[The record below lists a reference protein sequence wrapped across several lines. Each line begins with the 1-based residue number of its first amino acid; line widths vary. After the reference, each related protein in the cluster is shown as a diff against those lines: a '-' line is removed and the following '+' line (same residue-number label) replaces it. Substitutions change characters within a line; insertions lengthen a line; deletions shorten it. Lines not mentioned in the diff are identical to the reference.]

1 MTVLINVLVPPL
13 LPFISLPGRLSSD
26 LSGPGLLLQGYFLQT
41 NPLALGN
48 EGCLHSHSW
57 PKTHYSVHQLSAP
70 SALAQAPAQAYMYP
84 APNAWQD

>member
-13 LPFISLPGRLSSD
+13 LPFISPPGRLSSD

-48 EGCLHSHSW
+48 EGCLQGHSG
-57 PKTHYSVHQLSAP
+57 PKHTTQPTNFWDSHLMSQFFPGSNSP
-70 SALAQAPAQAYMYP
+70 ESNPT
-84 APNAWQD
+84 